1 MRVERFEELD
11 CWKEAR
17 KLRNMISHVFRSHTV
32 GREVILRN
40 QIKSAALSIM
50 ANIAEGFESGT
61 NRENIVFLTY
71 ARRSCGEVR
80 SHLYAALDDG
90 LVSKSDFEE
99 IYSQS
104 VRTGKLITNFIAYL
118 RQCDHQKHPVSRR
131 SSVECKL

>member
-17 KLRNMISHVFRSHTV
+17 KLRNMISQVFRNHTA
-32 GREVILRN
+32 GREIVLRK

-61 NRENIVFLTY
+61 NRENMVFLTY

-80 SHLYAALDDG
+80 SHLYAALDDDLIG
-90 LVSKSDFEE
+90 KSAFDD
-99 IYSQS
+99 IYKQS
-104 VRTGKLITNFIAYL
+104 VHTGKLITSFIAYL
-118 RQCDHQKHPVSRR
+118 RGCDSGKHPSARR
-131 SSVECKL
+131 LSAECKS

>member
-17 KLRNMISHVFRSHTV
+17 KLRNMISQVFRNHTV
-32 GREVILRN
+32 GREIILRN

-80 SHLYAALDDG
+80 SHLYAALDDDLIG
-90 LVSKSDFEE
+90 KSAFDD
-99 IYSQS
+99 IYRQS
-104 VRTGKLITNFIAYL
+104 VHTGKLMTSFIAYL
-118 RQCDHQKHPVSRR
+118 RRCDSGKHPNSRQ
-131 SSVECKL
+131 SAVESRP